1 MLVYSVLDWLD
12 LKSGLFLFLV
22 FLLLADFIKNRNT
35 PNFPPG
41 PWPLPFLGNVFIG
54 FDHHAMDKV
63 AKQFGNVFSL
73 QWGADKIVFVSGYKM
88 VKDVL
93 VTQGDNFLDRPTS
106 PLFNE
111 VFKGCG
117 ISVSNGYKWRRQRQ
131 FSLAH
136 LKHFG
141 EGKRTL
147 ECHIQLEC
155 SFLCE
160 TFQQEMGGPFNPHVI
175 INNAAANVIG
185 SLVFGKRFDYDDI
198 DFQNLLQ
205 LSQESILLAG
215 TPLAQMYDIFPWLF
229 KRLPGPHNIIFS
241 NYARLIL
248 FLRKEIEKH
257 KRDWDPFNHRDFID
271 TYIAEID
278 KRKNDIEAGF
288 NSENLAFCTLDLFEA
303 GTETVTNTLRFA
315 LLYMMKYSEVQ
326 EKVQDEIERVIGL
339 SRPPCMTDKINMPY
353 TEAVIHETLRVANLI
368 PLNISRMASKD
379 TTVGGYFIPQGTV
392 LNTNLS
398 SVLNDK
404 TEWEKPDMFYPQHF
418 LNEHGHFFKRRAFF
432 PFSAGKRMCLGEQLA
447 HMELFLFFTS
457 LLQRFTISP
466 APGEQPILEPQG
478 SAILSPK
485 PFKICVTSR

>member
-1 MLVYSVLDWLD
+1 M
-12 LKSGLFLFLV
+12 
-22 FLLLADFIKNRNT
+22 ADFCKI
-35 PNFPPG
+35 
-41 PWPLPFLGNVFIG
+41 
-54 FDHHAMDKV
+54 AE
-63 AKQFGNVFSL
+63 FSL
-73 QWGADKIVFVSGYKM
+73 
-88 VKDVL
+88 
-93 VTQGDNFLDRPTS
+93 T
-106 PLFNE
+106 
-111 VFKGCG
+111 
-117 ISVSNGYKWRRQRQ
+117 
-131 FSLAH
+131 
-136 LKHFG
+136 
-141 EGKRTL
+141 
-147 ECHIQLEC
+147 
-155 SFLCE
+155 
-160 TFQQEMGGPFNPHVI
+160 GGPFNPHVI

-229 KRLPGPHNIIFS
+229 KCLPGPHNIIFS
-241 NYARLIL
+241 NYARLIF

-418 LNEHGHFFKRRAFF
+418 LNEHGHFFKRQAFF